1 MDIDWRPLKEVIEQ
15 RDRFLITSH
24 VRADCDAIGSELGL
38 ARILESLGKT
48 AAIVNSDEVPEHI
61 EFMDPDNRI
70 GVLGSTVTLEAL
82 RGFEVLVVV
91 DTSAWAQLGEM
102 AQVVRA
108 FPGVRV
114 LIDHHVSEDDLGAIV
129 FKDDHAEATGRLIL
143 QVAEALGVKLTRE
156 IAEPL
161 FAAIAT
167 DTGWFRFSSV
177 TADTFTALSKLTA
190 AGASPGK
197 TFAQLFEQHSL
208 PRLHLRG
215 RILEHVK
222 PDCGNRLLWTYVTA
236 QDFRECGAQ
245 RTDTEDAI
253 NSLLTVKGVEAAAL
267 FVELEPEVTKV
278 SLRSRSEFNVNKVAE
293 MFGGGGHRQAAG
305 ITFRGPMIEAQQA
318 VLDALRQGMQDCPGP
333 T

>member
-1 MDIDWRPLKEVIEQ
+1 MDIDWRPLVEIISQ
-15 RDRFLITSH
+15 RNRFLITSH
-24 VRADCDAIGSELGL
+24 QRADCDALGSELAL

-48 AAIVNSDEVPEHI
+48 ATIVNADEVPDHI

-70 GVLGSTVTLEAL
+70 GVLGATAPMEAL
-82 RGFEVLVVV
+82 RGYEVMIVV
-91 DTSAWAQLGEM
+91 DTSAWVQLGRM
-102 AQVVRA
+102 AEVLRA
-108 FPGVRV
+108 FRGVRV
-114 LIDHHVSEDDLGAIV
+114 VIDHHVSEDDMGAIV
-129 FKDDHAEATGRLIL
+129 FKNNHAEATGRLIL
-143 QVAEALGVKLTRE
+143 QLAEALGVTVTQA

-190 AGASPGK
+190 AGACPGK

-208 PRLHLRG
+208 ARLHLRG
-215 RILEHVK
+215 RIMEHIK
-222 PDCGNRLLWTYVTA
+222 PDCNGRMLWTYVTA
-236 QDFRECGAQ
+236 DDFRECGAQ

-253 NSLLTVKGVEAAAL
+253 NTLLTVKGVETAVL

-278 SLRSRSEFNVNKVAE
+278 SLRSRSEFNVNQIAE
-293 MFGGGGHRQAAG
+293 LFGGGGHRQAAG
-305 ITFRGPMIEAQQA
+305 ITFPGPMVEAQQA
-318 VLDALRQGMQDCPGP
+318 ILDATRQGMQDCPA